1 MSVGAKEGNE
11 VDGTNVG
18 TCVGLGVGLRVGSG
32 FGVGDGVGYFVG
44 FDVVGAGV
52 GFRDGFGVGFVV
64 NKYGFVRIN
73 CSMRSLP
80 RRCCMRQRA
89 LRAASSAPHAT
100 TSSNRRITQLWA
112 AQVCFTA
119 QRCLLAAAARRR
131 RREMPFATAVGD
143 LSRCW
148 SHRFVLHQAG
158 CRWRPRFE
166 WGWSVRVLS
175 VWEVSG
181 AMVHTAIRGL

>member
-1 MSVGAKEGNE
+1 M
-11 VDGTNVG
+11 DGTKVG
-18 TCVGLGVGLRVGSG
+18 TCVGFGVGLRVGSG
-32 FGVGDGVGYFVG
+32 FGVGAGVGYFVG
-44 FDVVGAGV
+44 FAVVGAGV
-52 GFRDGFGVGFVV
+52 GFREGLGVGLVV

-131 RREMPFATAVGD
+131 RREMPFAAALSD

-148 SHRFVLHQAG
+148 GHRFVLHHAG

-166 WGWSVRVLS
+166 RWWSARFLS
-175 VWEVSG
+175 VWEVSR
-181 AMVHTAIRGL
+181 AMLSVVIGD